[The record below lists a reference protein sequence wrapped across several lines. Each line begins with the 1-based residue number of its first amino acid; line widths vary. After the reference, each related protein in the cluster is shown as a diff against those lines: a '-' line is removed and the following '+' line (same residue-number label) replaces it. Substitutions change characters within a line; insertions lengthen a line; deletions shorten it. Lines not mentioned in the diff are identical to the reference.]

1 VRSVLNAM
9 RDHVAHRS
17 LVVRIQHGGVLAQID
32 PVEAVFSV
40 SWLRDLNPIERRR
53 VIVPCQCS

>member
-1 VRSVLNAM
+1 M